1 MWEESI
7 LAGAIPADT
16 PPPKEDKN
24 MKPTRKQLENLVRNA
39 HISANKLNAQLVS
52 KGWMKYG
59 EFESKIKKELGIDGN
74 TLKKLMVDYHYMH
87 TLPFP
92 RFRPVYDNYET
103 WEAEQMVDTKN
114 EYFPTG
120 DSINKGF
127 MDYRMPTVT
136 GHVTKWVSPA
146 GYESIKEVLGC
157 HIKGKSID
165 GKSKV
170 LKIDKTKETNK
181 VTKPSVPK
189 EHVSIQKPA
198 MLMDWIADLDENSHL
213 VVFNWSKS
221 EVAYSGYIRDITL
234 SILKLPVFSV
244 SVFSY
249 EGSYML
255 VYMPEPRK
263 DGGNGRKQD

>member
-1 MWEESI
+1 
-7 LAGAIPADT
+7 
-16 PPPKEDKN
+16 
-24 MKPTRKQLENLVRNA
+24 MKPSRKQLENLVRHNTITANA
-39 HISANKLNAQLVS
+39 LNENLKA

-59 EFESKIKKELGIDGN
+59 EFESKIKKELGINGN
-74 TLKKLMVDYHYMH
+74 QLKKLMVEYHYMY

-92 RFRPVYDNYET
+92 RFRPMYDTYEI
-103 WEAEQMVDTKN
+103 WSAEQAIDTKN

-157 HIKGKSID
+157 HIGDD
-165 GKSKV
+165 GKV
-170 LKIDKTKETNK
+170 LKCEENTKVPE
-181 VTKPSVPK
+181 PAVPK

-198 MLMDWIADLDENSHL
+198 MLLNWIADLDEGSYL
-213 VVFNWSKS
+213 VVFNWDKS
-221 EVAYSGYIRDITL
+221 EVVYSGYIHDITMR
-234 SILKLPVFSV
+234 ILKLPVFSV

-249 EGSYML
+249 DEGYML
-255 VYMPEPRK
+255 VYSPDNRK
-263 DGGNGRKQD
+263 DNGNGRKQD